1 MKYLI
6 LPVLFAFA
14 SLTTNAQLSA
24 NNYDLK
30 SNESSSL
37 QIADHSLSTSQITAD
52 AQGSDFYKKRRKGK
66 KKSSPLGFGIITGG
80 SMFSVS
86 GDGVENVKMKFGMQ
100 FGLFGVYQINEMFG
114 VKTGFIYTQ
123 KGFKYEEEML
133 GIKFDL
139 ISNFN
144 YLNIPILA
152 TVGFGESVKIY
163 ANAGPVV
170 GIFMSGK
177 NTSDGVSEDIED
189 GIKSTDMGLLVGG
202 GAIIPIVQSR
212 KMPTISI
219 IADVNYQLGLAD
231 INDIEGAGTLKNNG
245 ITFGVGIMVG
255 GF

>member
-14 SLTTNAQLSA
+14 ALTANAQLSA

-30 SNESSSL
+30 SIESNSS
-37 QIADHSLSTSQITAD
+37 QIADHSTSTSQINAD
-52 AQGSDFYKKRRKGK
+52 AQGDDFYKRRRKGK
-66 KKSSPLGFGIITGG
+66 KKSSPLGFGLITGG

-86 GDGVENVKMKFGMQ
+86 GDGTDGVKMKFGMQ

-114 VKTGFIYTQ
+114 VKTGLIYTQ
-123 KGFKYEEEML
+123 KGFKIQEEIF
-133 GIKFDL
+133 GVKFDL
-139 ISNFN
+139 VSNFN

-170 GIFMSGK
+170 GIFMGGK
-177 NTSDGVSEDIED
+177 NTSDGVSEDIND

-231 INDIEGAGTLKNNG
+231 INDTEGGGAMKNNG
-245 ITFGVGIMVG
+245 ITFGVGVMVG